1 MKHNDNE
8 IYMNFK
14 VRSSKKGGQSP
25 LYVRL
30 TFTGKDNAINTGIN
44 VNTATWNRLGAV
56 GYFESVE
63 GVKAKALALKVQT
76 TLRSLKAQGVKD
88 IEAIKEQVIA
98 IARHEDEEEIEKIR
112 REVERRSLNSVLS
125 YYSKFFEGIV
135 SGERTHGNNFKEY
148 TQGGISVW
156 KSFGNLINIFLNG
169 NESVSFGMVDERF
182 ANRFV
187 KFLKDRQYMAKTIG
201 KYTTC
206 FRKLCNAAVKDGVI
220 GRDSSAPY
228 VWGDVTV
235 KDEQKRME
243 IYLTEEE
250 LNAIYAVSLE
260 GKREEVRDLFYIGY
274 QSGQRFSDYSIL
286 TRDNIIKEGDIT
298 LLHLFQKKTGNE
310 VYVPITDDRVIELFE
325 KYHYHLPKVREQL
338 MNMYIKD
345 VCELVSKS
353 VPSLKEKYTTL
364 LTAGERSR
372 EERFRVLFERVANGE
387 KLDYN
392 DRSEYNRGR
401 RYSLAH
407 GLMDGSLWERN
418 AQGEVVKY
426 KYELVTSHTA
436 RRSKAT
442 NMYLQGKL
450 DTDQMMSITGHEKR
464 EIFEEYIKVQKL
476 ERAKMIAKQLKE
488 DEGKVLRMAK

>member
-1 MKHNDNE
+1 MKHRENE

-14 VRSSKKGGQSP
+14 VRTSRTDGQSP

-30 TFTGKDNAINTGIN
+30 TFTGADNAINTGIN
-44 VNTATWNRLGAV
+44 VNVAKWKRLGSF

-63 GVKAKALALKVQT
+63 GVRAKALALKVQV
-76 TLRSLKAQGVKD
+76 TLRSLKAKGVQD
-88 IEAIKEQVIA
+88 IEFVKEQVAA
-98 IARHEDEEEIEKIR
+98 IAQNEDSEEIENIKK
-112 REVERRSLNSVLS
+112 EVERQALNSILG
-125 YYSKFFEGIV
+125 YYTKFYEGIV

-148 TQGGISVW
+148 AQGGISVW
-156 KSFGNLINIFLNG
+156 KSFGGIIDAFLDG
-169 NESVSFGMVDERF
+169 NESVTFGMIDERF
-182 ANRFV
+182 SNKFV
-187 KFLKDRQYMAKTIG
+187 KFLKDRNYMAKTIG

-206 FRKLCNAAVKDGVI
+206 FRKLCNSAVKDGI
-220 GRDSSAPY
+220 IKRDSAAPY

-250 LNAIYAVSLE
+250 LNAIYNVKLE

-274 QSGQRFSDYSIL
+274 QSGQRFSDYSVL
-286 TRDNIIKEGDIT
+286 TKDNIVSEGDVT

-310 VYVPITDDRVIELFE
+310 VYVPITDARVFELFE
-325 KYHYHLPKVREQL
+325 KYHYHLPVIREQL

-372 EERFRVLFERVANGE
+372 EERFRVLFQRVANGD
-387 KLDYN
+387 KLNYN
-392 DRSEYNRGR
+392 DRSEYNRGK

-418 AQGEVVKY
+418 AKGEVVKY

-442 NMYLQGKL
+442 NMYLQGRL

-464 EIFEEYIKVQKL
+464 EVFEEYIKVQKL

-488 DEGKVLRMAK
+488 GKGKVLRMAK